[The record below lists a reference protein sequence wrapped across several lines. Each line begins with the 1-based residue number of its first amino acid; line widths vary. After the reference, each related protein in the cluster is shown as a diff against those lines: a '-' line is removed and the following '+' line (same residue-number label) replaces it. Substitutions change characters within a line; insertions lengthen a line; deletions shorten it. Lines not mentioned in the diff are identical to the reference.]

1 MVGRYFTKFLG
12 IPIINNFL
20 TNIGSKII
28 VCMNT
33 HEMPSVGRMVIHL
46 IKVDNLE
53 KRMNVKASNVIH
65 DDLNGWSQA

>member
-12 IPIINNFL
+12 IPIINNCL

-33 HEMPSVGRMVIHL
+33 HVMPSVGRIVIHL
-46 IKVDNLE
+46 IKLDNLG
-53 KRMNVKASNVIH
+53 KRMNAKASNVIN
-65 DDLNGWSQA
+65 DDPNGSSQA